1 MTLPQLMAMPKAD
14 TARKVS
20 LVNHGFRLP
29 SAVDHRPIRFEE
41 LEVMMNWATDTQS
54 VLSKKI
60 KLQTDADPDE
70 AIPLTEIEQKVYD
83 YQSYRNTL
91 FQVPN
96 DVKKN
101 HSLSLEAKRKIKSKA
116 LFVSATPAHYEL
128 TLTQDNVI
136 EQVIRPTGLLD
147 PLVSVYPKSGDYDYL
162 VQSAETLLK
171 KKPHLTK
178 FMNGYHED
186 EAGEALK

>member
-1 MTLPQLMAMPKAD
+1 
-14 TARKVS
+14 
-20 LVNHGFRLP
+20 
-29 SAVDHRPIRFEE
+29 
-41 LEVMMNWATDTQS
+41 MMDWAEDTQS

-60 KLQTDADPDE
+60 KLLTDADPNE

-83 YQSYRNTL
+83 YQTYRNDL
-91 FQVPN
+91 FQIPN

-101 HSLSLEAKRKIKSKA
+101 HSTSLETKRKTKSKA
-116 LFVSATPAHYEL
+116 LFVSATPAPYEL
-128 TLTQDNVI
+128 TLTKNNII

-147 PLVSVYPKSGDYDYL
+147 PLVSIYPKSGDYNYL
-162 VQSAETLLK
+162 VESADILLK